1 MQGKGLITIIAIVLG
16 LICINELLPTWYSN
30 RTEKRME
37 TVTSSLNKLATD
49 KTINPTKIEEI
60 LIADGKLD
68 PVETEKLLNAIKKKN
83 NGKIGGQNVPEI
95 LSESLDKIKNDTL
108 NLYYT
113 KLYYSKAKE
122 KEMKLGLD
130 LKGGINVLLEINQ
143 RDLVNDMTNFSA
155 NPVLA
160 EALNRTDVAMKST
173 TNAYIDVFFEQFDA
187 VNKEKGTNLKLA
199 DTEIFGNTNLS
210 EIKYNSTDEEVK
222 SIVRKRINLSVGAA
236 FEVIRTRIDKMGAV
250 QPNVQRVPGTA
261 RISVEMPGIK
271 DIDRVKKMLQTSA
284 KLQFWEVQQINE
296 VYPYFAQLQTLV
308 SAKADSIGVSRD
320 INVER
325 LLQSG
330 GQIDGSSVGNVNE
343 NDTAAIN
350 KILNSE
356 IAVKARPANIRYTQ
370 FMWGYKPQTN
380 DSKSL
385 MLYAIRGNI
394 NRKAPVDGAVESA
407 NVNYDQLGRVVVD
420 MQMDSKGAKDWRI
433 MTEKNVKKP
442 VAVTLDNIVYTAPN
456 VNEPIPNGR
465 TQISGNFS
473 QEEAQDL
480 VNVLGAGKLPAGAK
494 VVQADV
500 VGPSLGQQAVHDGL
514 MSFIIAFILIIVY
527 IIFYYGG
534 AGIYSVIAMILNLFY
549 IFGIMDSGDFTLT
562 LPGIAG
568 IVLSM
573 AMAVDTNVIIYERT
587 KEELFAG
594 KNIKEA
600 YKDGFKHAL
609 SAIID
614 GHLATLITAIILFIF
629 GTGPIKGFAVTLIIG
644 ILMTFFTNV
653 GIARAMIFSRLEKG
667 KQLSV
672 WTAPTKN
679 LFRNTWIDFI
689 GKRKYAYI
697 FSGILTAIC
706 VISMFTNSFKFGV
719 DFEGGRNYVIK
730 LNQNVDAGK
739 AEQAL
744 APLFQTADG
753 KNNSVDVKTFGTGNQ
768 LKITTDYKIDDESLS
783 ADQEIEA
790 KIFEG
795 LKPYLP
801 KNSTIETFK
810 AADKDHYGI
819 VSSTK
824 VGPSVADDIKTYGTL
839 AVVIALAGIFL
850 YILLRFNKW
859 QFSLGSV
866 VGLFHVAVIVLGAY
880 SLLYNIMPFNME
892 INQDFIAA
900 ILTVLGYS
908 INDTVI
914 IFDRIREYLREKKA
928 LTLSGLFD
936 DSISSTLGRTFNTT
950 FTTLLVLSAI
960 FIFGGENLRGFI
972 FALLIGIAFGAYSSI
987 FIASAIA
994 YDFLKGR
1001 GKEEAVHGRS
1011 SVSK

>member
-16 LICINELLPTWYSN
+16 LICINELLPTWYS
-30 RTEKRME
+30 
-37 TVTSSLNKLATD
+37 S
-49 KTINPTKIEEI
+49 KIESQIEAANGNAKEI
-60 LIADGKLD
+60 KRLK
-68 PVETEKLLNAIKKKN
+68 E
-83 NGKIGGQNVPEI
+83 
-95 LSESLDKIKNDTL
+95 DTL
-108 NLYYT
+108 NLGFT
-113 KLYYSKAKE
+113 KLYYSRAKE

-143 RDLVNDMTNFSA
+143 RDLVNDLTNYST
-155 NPVLA
+155 NEILID
-160 EALNRTDVAMKST
+160 ALNNTDVAMKNT
-173 TNAYIDVFFEQFDA
+173 TKAYIDVFFEEFA
-187 VNKEKGTNLKLA
+187 KVNAAKGANLKLA
-199 DTEIFGNTNLS
+199 DPELFGNTNLT
-210 EIKYNSTDEEVK
+210 EVKYNTSDDQVK
-222 SIVRKRINLSVGAA
+222 KIVKTKIDQSIGTAY
-236 FEVIRTRIDKMGAV
+236 EVIKTRIDKMGAV
-250 QPNVQRVPGTA
+250 QPNVQRVPGTG

-284 KLQFWEVQQINE
+284 KLQFWEVQQANE
-296 VYPYFAQLQTLV
+296 TYPYFEQLQSLI
-308 SAKADSIGVSRD
+308 SAKGDSMGVAKTTNI
-320 INVER
+320 INM
-325 LLQSG
+325 LQLNTLRSNG
-330 GQIDGSSVGNVNE
+330 VANVKLS
-343 NDTAAIN
+343 DTAAFN
-350 KILNSE
+350 KIMNSK
-356 IAVKARPANIRYTQ
+356 IAMDARPSNLKYTQ
-370 FMWGYKPQTN
+370 FMWGYKPDFGDEN
-380 DSKSL
+380 NL
-385 MLYAIRGNI
+385 VLYAIRGNI
-394 NRKAPVDGAVESA
+394 NQKAPVDGAVESS
-407 NVNYDQLGRVVVD
+407 NIGYDELGRVVVN
-420 MQMDSKGAKDWRI
+420 MQMDNKGAREWKTL
-433 MTEKNVKKP
+433 TEKNVGKP
-442 VAVTLDNIVYTAPN
+442 VAVTLDNRVYTAPN
-456 VNEPIPNGR
+456 VVNAIPNGR

-473 QEEAQDL
+473 QDEAQDL

-500 VGPSLGQQAVHDGL
+500 VGPSLGQQSIHDGL
-514 MSFIIAFILIIVY
+514 YSFIIAFALIIIY

-534 AGIYSVIAMILNLFY
+534 AGIYAVIAMIINLFY

-594 KNIKEA
+594 KSIMEA

-614 GHLATLITAIILFIF
+614 GHLTTIITAIVLYVF

-653 GIARAMIFSRLEKG
+653 GIARVMIFNRLEKG
-667 KQLSV
+667 KSLSV

-697 FSGILTAIC
+697 FSIILTAIC
-706 VISMFTNSFKFGV
+706 LFSMFTNGFKFGV
-719 DFEGGRNYVIK
+719 DFEGGRNYVVRFDK
-730 LNQNVDAGK
+730 DVEATK
-739 AEQAL
+739 AEETL

-753 KNNSVDVKTFGTGNQ
+753 KNNTVDIKTFGNSNQ
-768 LKITTDYKIDDESLS
+768 LKITTDYKIDDESLE

-790 KIFEG
+790 KLFEG
-795 LKPYLP
+795 LKSYLP
-801 KNSTIETFK
+801 ANSTLQSFK
-810 AADKDHYGI
+810 SADKDHYGI

-824 VGPSVADDIKTYGTL
+824 VGPSVADDIKSHGTL
-839 AVVIALAGIFL
+839 AVVAALAGIFI

-859 QFSLGSV
+859 QFSLGAV
-866 VGLFHVAVIVLGAY
+866 AALFHDAIIVLGAY
-880 SLLYNIMPFNME
+880 SLFYKFMPFNME
-892 INQDFIAA
+892 INQDFVAA

-914 IFDRIREYLREKKA
+914 IFDRIREYLRDKKA
-928 LTLSGLFD
+928 LTLAGLFD

-950 FTTLLVLSAI
+950 FTTLLVLLAI

-972 FALLIGIAFGAYSSI
+972 FALLLGIAFGAYSSI

-994 YDFLKGR
+994 YDFLR
-1001 GKEEAVHGRS
+1001 GKTGEKHVHLHGKSSSDKSQEEQLAT
-1011 SVSK
+1011 SKK